1 MPRKSDSKNTTKINI
16 DMQQNTMVEIKHLIR
31 EKLLRIQEI
40 IKNTQLYISRYRS
53 LNLCSASDTVMSNT
67 TLCDCY
73 SKSMILLEK
82 TMANASENPFDSA
95 TSLDQLNT
103 EINILQTII
112 DKLSIVI
119 SSFGTGKIEDIF
131 FISFGTDFIEMAGL
145 DKLWKDKIA
154 LIFQYFHPTGYK
166 TYHWKQMKAK
176 PKEAIG
182 EPFSLC
188 KNKIIADTV
197 QIEMSSHFE
206 CFDVDTSVRSL
217 YMKIHGCRVVVHNEK
232 TQKTLVVHGF
242 MDDILLDILATNT
255 YVETRKK
262 TIMEKMPTSDTFDV
276 EIMQRIVDTMSL
288 KDILVFGDSDIHKRH
303 ISIITEVN
311 SLKYNK
317 LNISIKKFLEL
328 DIYHQRQMLIHL
340 LIYQKDDEI
349 QYITY
354 LLYNLITSKEVQSI
368 DSPEQI
374 FIYDSFPWKIKLLFK
389 DTMTNTLENTKQMIN
404 KYDINRVSL
413 EQQIF
418 VMKVPEHVREK
429 AMSKL
434 KEIKGKS
441 DDYGAKAKQYLEA
454 LLKIPFNI
462 YSEEPVLKKVKQYN
476 KQFIEAANTAKPYIG
491 EQLNP
496 VKKEKYT
503 NMEIANYTYAMIKEL
518 RTVSLNTSL
527 DFLKKLNVKQ
537 LNQLLHTV
545 MKKSASSHSNGNT
558 GVNSVAKQGT
568 QSLTKQEKMEAIIQ
582 QMREMTPTQVIQWME
597 ETINANIPIYRELAS
612 LENIYTQ
619 TREIHNDLEKITK
632 TLDESIYGHRHAK
645 NQILKIIAQ
654 WMNGEQSGYC
664 FGFEGSPGVGKT
676 SLAKKGLAYCLK
688 DDQGNARPF
697 SFIAIGG
704 SSNGSTLEGH
714 SYTYVN
720 STYGRIAEILME
732 SKCMNPIIYVD
743 ELDKVSKTEHGK
755 EIIGILTH
763 LIDPTQNTGFQDKYF
778 SGIDLDLSKALFV
791 FSYNDPQLIDKIL
804 LDRIHRIKF
813 DNLSIEEKIVIVR
826 KHIIP
831 EINKKMGMVDTVML
845 SDEMIVYLIEKYTL
859 EPGVRKLKEVLFD
872 LFGEINIEMLKY
884 EHFQSENPIEL
895 PVEITVENIETKY
908 LSKYNKINEKIIHKI
923 PEIGV
928 INGLWANAY
937 GNGGIIPIQTMFYPT
952 TSFLELRLTGMQGDV
967 MKESMN
973 VAKSLAWNLLPE
985 KKQEELV
992 KLFERTKCQGL
1003 HIHCPEG
1010 AVSKDG
1016 PSAGAAI
1023 TLAVLSLFLGEPIMN
1038 SVAITGEINL
1048 QGNITE
1054 IGGLEHKIAGGVRAG
1069 IRKFLYPRDN
1079 KKDFDMFRTK
1089 MGELWKYDS
1098 IEFIE
1103 VETIHE
1109 TFSHFFVN
1117 EIQIRNLNPNENHG
1131 KQNSL

>member
-1 MPRKSDSKNTTKINI
+1 MSKKSDSKNTAKINI
-16 DMQQNTMVEIKHLIR
+16 DIQQNTMIEIKHLIH
-31 EKLLRIQEI
+31 EKILRIQEI
-40 IKNTQLYISRYRS
+40 IKNTQLYIQRYRS
-53 LNLCSASDTVMSNT
+53 LNICSASDTVMSNT
-67 TLCDCY
+67 TLCYCF
-73 SKSMILLEK
+73 SKSMHLLEK
-82 TMANASENPFDSA
+82 ILAPPTENPFDKA
-95 TSLDQLNT
+95 TSLDQLNP
-103 EINILQTII
+103 EINILQTIV
-112 DKLSIVI
+112 DKLTIVI
-119 SSFGTGKIEDIF
+119 SSFGTCKISDIF
-131 FISFGTDFIEMAGL
+131 FISFGTDFIETNNI
-145 DKLWKDKIA
+145 DKLWKDKIS
-154 LIFQYFHPTGYK
+154 LLFHYFHPIGYK
-166 TYHWKQMKAK
+166 TYHWKQMKTK
-176 PKEAIG
+176 PKEIIG
-182 EPFSLC
+182 EPLILC
-188 KNKIIADTV
+188 KNKITGETI

-206 CFDVDTSVRSL
+206 CFDVDSSVKSL
-217 YMKIHGCRVVVHNEK
+217 HMKIYGCRVVVHNEK
-232 TQKTLVVHGF
+232 SQKTLVIHGY
-242 MDDILLDILATNT
+242 MDDILLDVLATNS
-255 YVETRKK
+255 YVEYRKK
-262 TIMEKMPTSDTFDV
+262 SIMDKMPTSETFDK
-276 EIMQRIVDTMSL
+276 EIMQRVVDTMSL

-303 ISIITEVN
+303 ISIVSEVN

-340 LIYQKDDEI
+340 LTYQKDDEI

-368 DSPEQI
+368 DCPEQI

-389 DTMTNTLENTKQMIN
+389 ETMTNTLENTKQMIN

-429 AMSKL
+429 AMTKL

-441 DDYGAKAKQYLEA
+441 DDYGAKAKQYLEG

-462 YSEEPVLKKVKQYN
+462 YSEEPILKKVKQFN
-476 KQFIEAANTAKPYIG
+476 RHFIEAVNNTKTYIKSVDT
-491 EQLNP
+491 NAAIP
-496 VKKEKYT
+496 IKKEKYT
-503 NMEIANYTYAMIKEL
+503 NMEIATYSHRLIHEL
-518 RTVSLNTSL
+518 QSLSL
-527 DFLKKLNVKQ
+527 EYCTEFLKKLNVKQ
-537 LNQLLHTV
+537 LNHLLRTAIERCPQASHT
-545 MKKSASSHSNGNT
+545 KKINI
-558 GVNSVAKQGT
+558 
-568 QSLTKQEKMEAIIQ
+568 QSTKTEKMELIFQ
-582 QMREMTPTQVIQWME
+582 CMREMSSGQVIQWIE
-597 ETINANIPIYRELAS
+597 ETINVNIPIYKELNS
-612 LENIYTQ
+612 LEKIYSQ
-619 TREIHNDLEKITK
+619 TKDIHQDLDYITK
-632 TLDESIYGHRHAK
+632 TLDESIYGHSHAK

-676 SLAKKGLAYCLK
+676 SLAKKGLAHCLK
-688 DDQGNARPF
+688 DDNGNERPF

-791 FSYNDPQLIDKIL
+791 FSYNDPQSIDKIL
-804 LDRIHRIKF
+804 LDRIHRIRF
-813 DNLSIEEKIVIVR
+813 DNLTIEEKIVIVR

-831 EINKKMGMVDTVML
+831 EINKKMGMIDTVVM
-845 SDEMIVYLIEKYTL
+845 SDEIIIYLIEKYTL

-884 EHFQSENPIEL
+884 EHDASSSSSSSSKNTVVEL
-895 PVEITVENIETKY
+895 PIVITVENIEKKY
-908 LSKYNKINEKIIHKI
+908 LAKYNKINEKMAHKV

-937 GNGGIIPIQTMFYPT
+937 GNGGIIPIQSMFYPT

-973 VAKSLAWNLLPE
+973 VAKSLAWNLLPQT
-985 KKQEELV
+985 KQEELV
-992 KLFERTKCQGL
+992 KLFEKTKCQGL

-1023 TLAVLSLFLGEPIMN
+1023 TLTVLSLFLGEPLLN
-1038 SVAITGEINL
+1038 NVAITGEINL
-1048 QGNITE
+1048 QGYVTE

-1069 IRKFLYPRDN
+1069 IRKFLYPREN
-1079 KKDFDMFRTK
+1079 KKDFDKFFTK
-1089 MGELWKYDS
+1089 MGSLWKYGE

-1103 VETIHE
+1103 VDTIYE
-1109 TFSHFFVN
+1109 TFRHFFVN
-1117 EIQIRNLNPNENHG
+1117 DINI
-1131 KQNSL
+1131 KAK

>member
-1 MPRKSDSKNTTKINI
+1 MKKP
-16 DMQQNTMVEIKHLIR
+16 
-31 EKLLRIQEI
+31 
-40 IKNTQLYISRYRS
+40 
-53 LNLCSASDTVMSNT
+53 
-67 TLCDCY
+67 
-73 SKSMILLEK
+73 
-82 TMANASENPFDSA
+82 
-95 TSLDQLNT
+95 TSL
-103 EINILQTII
+103 
-112 DKLSIVI
+112 V
-119 SSFGTGKIEDIF
+119 SS
-131 FISFGTDFIEMAGL
+131 
-145 DKLWKDKIA
+145 
-154 LIFQYFHPTGYK
+154 
-166 TYHWKQMKAK
+166 
-176 PKEAIG
+176 
-182 EPFSLC
+182 
-188 KNKIIADTV
+188 
-197 QIEMSSHFE
+197 SS
-206 CFDVDTSVRSL
+206 
-217 YMKIHGCRVVVHNEK
+217 
-232 TQKTLVVHGF
+232 
-242 MDDILLDILATNT
+242 
-255 YVETRKK
+255 
-262 TIMEKMPTSDTFDV
+262 
-276 EIMQRIVDTMSL
+276 
-288 KDILVFGDSDIHKRH
+288 
-303 ISIITEVN
+303 
-311 SLKYNK
+311 
-317 LNISIKKFLEL
+317 
-328 DIYHQRQMLIHL
+328 
-340 LIYQKDDEI
+340 
-349 QYITY
+349 
-354 LLYNLITSKEVQSI
+354 
-368 DSPEQI
+368 
-374 FIYDSFPWKIKLLFK
+374 
-389 DTMTNTLENTKQMIN
+389 
-404 KYDINRVSL
+404 
-413 EQQIF
+413 
-418 VMKVPEHVREK
+418 
-429 AMSKL
+429 
-434 KEIKGKS
+434 
-441 DDYGAKAKQYLEA
+441 
-454 LLKIPFNI
+454 
-462 YSEEPVLKKVKQYN
+462 
-476 KQFIEAANTAKPYIG
+476 
-491 EQLNP
+491 
-496 VKKEKYT
+496 
-503 NMEIANYTYAMIKEL
+503 
-518 RTVSLNTSL
+518 
-527 DFLKKLNVKQ
+527 
-537 LNQLLHTV
+537 
-545 MKKSASSHSNGNT
+545 GNT
-558 GVNSVAKQGT
+558 GINCIAKNGS
-568 QSLTKQEKMEAIIQ
+568 QSFTKQEKIEAIIQ

-612 LENIYTQ
+612 LENVYTQ
-619 TREIHNDLEKITK
+619 TREIHCDLENITK

-763 LIDPTQNTGFQDKYF
+763 LIDPTQNSGFQDKYF

-791 FSYNDPQLIDKIL
+791 FSYNDPQSIDKIL

-813 DNLSIEEKIVIVR
+813 DNLTIEEKIVIVR

-884 EHFQSENPIEL
+884 EHCHCDKPIEL
-895 PVEITVENIETKY
+895 PIIITIENIEKKY
-908 LSKYNKINEKIIHKI
+908 LSKYTKVNEKIVHNT
-923 PEIGV
+923 PEVGV

-952 TSFLELRLTGMQGDV
+952 TTFLELKLTGMQGDV

-1023 TLAVLSLFLGEPIMN
+1023 TLAVLSLFLGKPVLN
-1038 SVAITGEINL
+1038 TVAITGEINL
-1048 QGNITE
+1048 QGNVTE

-1069 IRKFLYPRDN
+1069 IRKFLFPREN
-1079 KKDFDMFRTK
+1079 KKDFEKFRMK

-1098 IEFIE
+1098 IEFVE
-1103 VETIHE
+1103 VGTIFE
-1109 TFSHFFVN
+1109 TFQHFFTDSIDIVG
-1117 EIQIRNLNPNENHG
+1117 RN
-1131 KQNSL
+1131 

>member
-1 MPRKSDSKNTTKINI
+1 MPRKSDPKNTTKINI

-31 EKLLRIQEI
+31 EKLVRIQEI
-40 IKNTQLYISRYRS
+40 IKNTQLYINRYRS

-82 TMANASENPFDSA
+82 TMAGSGENPFDNA
-95 TSLDQLNT
+95 TSLDQLNN

-131 FISFGTDFIEMAGL
+131 FISFGTDFIEMANL

-154 LIFQYFHPTGYK
+154 LLFQYFHPTGYK

-206 CFDVDTSVRSL
+206 CFDVDTTVRSL
-217 YMKIHGCRVVVHNEK
+217 HMKIHGCRVVVHNEK

-255 YVETRKK
+255 YVESRKK
-262 TIMEKMPTSDTFDV
+262 AIMEKMPVSDTFDR

-288 KDILVFGDSDIHKRH
+288 KDVLVFGDSDIHKRH
-303 ISIITEVN
+303 ISIISEVN

-328 DIYHQRQMLIHL
+328 DIYHQRQMLVHL

-354 LLYNLITSKEVQSI
+354 LLYNLITSKEIQSI

-374 FIYDSFPWKIKLLFK
+374 FIYDSLPWKVKLLFK
-389 DTMTNTLENTKQMIN
+389 ETMTNTLENTKQMLN

-441 DDYGAKAKQYLEA
+441 DDYGAKAKQYLEG

-462 YSEEPVLKKVKQYN
+462 YSEEPVLKKIKTYN
-476 KQFIEAANTAKPYIG
+476 KQFIETTNSVVPYFAEIATI
-491 EQLNP
+491 P
-496 VKKEKYT
+496 AKKEKYT
-503 NMEIANYTYAMIKEL
+503 NMEIANYSYTMLEEL
-518 RTVSLNTSL
+518 RTISVAHSI

-537 LNQLLHTV
+537 LNQLLHSV
-545 MKKSASSHSNGNT
+545 MKKP
-558 GVNSVAKQGT
+558 SVAANSGVGGAGTVTKQGA
-568 QSLTKQEKMEAIIQ
+568 QSMTKQEKIDQIMR
-582 QMREMTPTQVIQWME
+582 QMREMTPTQIIQWTE
-597 ETINANIPIYRELAS
+597 ETINANIPIYRGLAS
-612 LENIYTQ
+612 LESVYSQ
-619 TREIHNDLEKITK
+619 TKEIHCDLENIIK
-632 TLDESIYGHRHAK
+632 TLDDSIYGHSHAK

-676 SLAKKGLAYCLK
+676 SLAKKGLAHCLK
-688 DDQGNARPF
+688 DEQGNSRPF

-791 FSYNDPQLIDKIL
+791 FSYNDPQSIDKIL
-804 LDRIHRIKF
+804 LDRIHRINF
-813 DNLSIEEKIVIVR
+813 DNLTMEEKIVIVR
-826 KHIIP
+826 KYIIP
-831 EINKKMGMVDTVML
+831 EINRKMGMIDTVVL
-845 SDEMIVYLIEKYTL
+845 TDEMITYLIEKYTL

-884 EHFQSENPIEL
+884 EHCHSDNTPIEL
-895 PVEITVENIETKY
+895 PVVITVENIEKKY
-908 LSKYNKINEKIIHKI
+908 LAKYSRVNEKKIHKMA
-923 PEIGV
+923 EIGV

-937 GNGGIIPIQTMFYPT
+937 GCGGIIPIQTMFYPT
-952 TSFLELRLTGMQGDV
+952 TTFLELRLTGMQGDV

-973 VAKSLAWNLLPE
+973 VAKSLAWNLLPK

-992 KLFERTKCQGL
+992 GLFERTKCQGL

-1023 TLAVLSLFLGEPIMN
+1023 TLAILSLFLGEPVSN
-1038 SVAITGEINL
+1038 TVAITGEINL
-1048 QGNITE
+1048 QGCVTE

-1069 IRKFLYPRDN
+1069 IRKFLYPREN
-1079 KKDFDMFRTK
+1079 KKDFDKFFMK
-1089 MGELWKYDS
+1089 MGELWKYGD
-1098 IEFIE
+1098 IEFME
-1103 VETIHE
+1103 VETIHD
-1109 TFSHFFVN
+1109 TFSHFFIN
-1117 EIQIRNLNPNENHG
+1117 GNPITM
-1131 KQNSL
+1131 